1 MCTRIEDEQSVITR
15 NEFSYHSA
23 PSMRKP
29 DDQCSKWLSMFS
41 FWSGIYRWVKK
52 ISSSFAVWNLTIVGK
67 GLLKDNNTGILL
79 LTRDFSAGEQ
89 CSIFQSVFLV
99 VAVSFTTNMMTAA
112 NPSRGTVCILGN
124 KNKSSYFYFLH
135 SLNSETKRGVRAT
148 AVFTKKSVP
157 QHSSM
162 KM

>member
-29 DDQCSKWLSMFS
+29 DDQCPKWLSMFS
-41 FWSGIYRWVKK
+41 FWSGIYWWVKK
-52 ISSSFAVWNLTIVGK
+52 IFSSFAVWNLTIVGK

-79 LTRDFSAGEQ
+79 LTRDF
-89 CSIFQSVFLV
+89 
-99 VAVSFTTNMMTAA
+99 
-112 NPSRGTVCILGN
+112 PSRGTVCILGN

-148 AVFTKKSVP
+148 VVFTKKSVP